1 MLVSKN
7 YSKALFN
14 IASQQQILPQI
25 KEQLAELNKLFTSN
39 LLLSLKNPTLNKNSL
54 IIAVKKITE
63 KTKFSSIINNFLLV
77 LANNKKLHLL
87 AEIEQQFLS
96 LYNKHNNILQIEII
110 SATGNI
116 NTEPINSV
124 LSKKLPLQK
133 FIISQK
139 SNSQILAGLQIKIE
153 NTILDASLSQNL
165 AEIKQYLINSLN

>member
-63 KTKFSSIINNFLLV
+63 KTKFLPIINNFLLV
-77 LANNKKLHLL
+77 LANNKKIHLL
-87 AEIEQQFLS
+87 TEIEQQFLS

-116 NTEPINSV
+116 NIEPINNV

-133 FIISQK
+133 FIILQK

-165 AEIKQYLINSLN
+165 AKIKQYLINSLN